1 MNMGKVKKVE
11 VMKVNKRPE
20 MLFENDS
27 EMQKNYFVKNA
38 GRVFDQIHDT
48 LCALPAFLEVVER
61 LVPVEEWVLVF
72 TDEQKKELAKGA
84 LKLMAK
90 KNGDIIAKVV
100 DPKTHQIVA
109 NVPVKQV
116 EKIKDINPAMNDFMV
131 QMQLANLAQEMKEV
145 HRVVSRIQ
153 QGLEFDRLASAYSN
167 ERKLK
172 YARQIQNKELQ
183 TQALLM
189 IAHSAED
196 SRSRLMLGMKEDIQ
210 FIMGQPENEFIKFF
224 ATNPKEI
231 NDRMNEIRSR
241 VVAINQDS
249 MTEATAYW
257 ALGEKQAALNTI
269 ENYRMFLEDSELTQR
284 EVLNRLDVVDPNPE
298 NYWTKQ
304 FPIIQDTV
312 HKISYE
318 GAPLLLG
325 GDYDE

>member
-1 MNMGKVKKVE
+1 MGKVKKVE

-20 MLFENDS
+20 MLFENDP

-48 LCALPAFLEVVER
+48 LCVLPAFLEVVER

-72 TDEQKKELAKGA
+72 TDEQKKALAKGA

-90 KNGDIIAKVV
+90 KDGPLLAKLV
-100 DPKTHQIVA
+100 DPKTKKIIA
-109 NVPVKQV
+109 NVPIKQLK
-116 EKIKDINPAMNDFMV
+116 KIKDLNPAMNDFMV
-131 QMQLANLAQEMKEV
+131 QMQLANLAQEMQEI

-172 YARQIQNKELQ
+172 HARQIQNKELQ

-210 FIMGQPENEFIKFF
+210 FIMGQPETLFQKVFSKNLD
-224 ATNPKEI
+224 EI
-231 NDRMNEIRSR
+231 NERMNEIRSR

-249 MTEATAYW
+249 LTEATAYW

-269 ENYRMFLEDSELTQR
+269 ENYRMFLEDSELTKR

-304 FPIIQDTV
+304 FPTV
-312 HKISYE
+312 QETVQKITYVGE
-318 GAPLLLG
+318 PLLLG
-325 GDYDE
+325 GEYGE

>member
-1 MNMGKVKKVE
+1 MGKVKKVK

-116 EKIKDINPAMNDFMV
+116 ERIKDINPAMNDFMV

-210 FIMGQPENEFIKFF
+210 FIMGQPENEFIKLF
-224 ATNPKEI
+224 TINPTEI
-231 NDRMNEIRSR
+231 NNRMNEIRSR
-241 VVAINQDS
+241 VVAFNQDS
-249 MTEATAYW
+249 M
-257 ALGEKQAALNTI
+257 
-269 ENYRMFLEDSELTQR
+269 
-284 EVLNRLDVVDPNPE
+284 
-298 NYWTKQ
+298 
-304 FPIIQDTV
+304 
-312 HKISYE
+312 
-318 GAPLLLG
+318 
-325 GDYDE
+325 

>member
-1 MNMGKVKKVE
+1 MGKVKKVE

-20 MLFENDS
+20 TLFENDP

-100 DPKTHQIVA
+100 DPKTHQIVT

-116 EKIKDINPAMNDFMV
+116 ERIKDINPAMNDFMV

-210 FIMGQPENEFIKFF
+210 FIMGQPENEFIKLF
-224 ATNPKEI
+224 TINPTEI
-231 NDRMNEIRSR
+231 NNRMNEIRSR

-269 ENYRMFLEDSELTQR
+269 ENYRMFLEDSELTNG

-312 HKISYE
+312 HKITYE

>member
-1 MNMGKVKKVE
+1 MGKVKKVE

-27 EMQKNYFVKNA
+27 EMQKNYFVNNA

-48 LCALPAFLEVVER
+48 LCVLPAFLEVVER

-116 EKIKDINPAMNDFMV
+116 ERIKDLNPAMNDFMV
-131 QMQLANLAQEMKEV
+131 QMQLANLAQEMKEI

-210 FIMGQPENEFIKFF
+210 FIMGQPENEFIKLFR
-224 ATNPKEI
+224 TNPKEI
-231 NDRMNEIRSR
+231 NERMNEIRSR

-269 ENYRMFLEDSELTQR
+269 ENYRMFLEDSELTKR

-304 FPIIQDTV
+304 FPTIQDTV
-312 HKISYE
+312 HIITYE

-325 GDYDE
+325 GDYGE

>member
-1 MNMGKVKKVE
+1 MGKVKKVK
-11 VMKVNKRPE
+11 VIKVNKSPE
-20 MLFENDS
+20 MLFENDP

-38 GRVFDQIHDT
+38 GRVFDEIYDT
-48 LCALPAFLEVVER
+48 LCSLPAFLEIVER
-61 LVPVEEWVLVF
+61 SVPVEEWVAVF
-72 TDEQKKELAKGA
+72 TDEQNKELAKGA

-90 KNGDIIAKVV
+90 KDGDIIGTLVN
-100 DPKTHQIVA
+100 PKTHEIVA
-109 NVPVKQV
+109 NVPLKQV
-116 EKIKDINPAMNDFMV
+116 KRIKDINPAMNDFMV

-172 YARQIQNKELQ
+172 QARQIQNKELQ

-196 SRSRLMLGMKEDIQ
+196 SRSRLMLGMKENID
-210 FIMGQPENEFIKFF
+210 FIMHQPENEFIKLF

-269 ENYRMFLEDSELTQR
+269 ESYRMFLEDSELTKR

-304 FPIIQDTV
+304 FPTIQDSV
-312 HKISYE
+312 HKITYE
-318 GAPLLLG
+318 GTPLLLG
-325 GDYDE
+325 GN

>member
-1 MNMGKVKKVE
+1 MGKVKKVE

-20 MLFENDS
+20 TLFENDP

-72 TDEQKKELAKGA
+72 TDEQRKELAKGA
-84 LKLMAK
+84 LKMMAK

-109 NVPVKQV
+109 NIPVKQV
-116 EKIKDINPAMNDFMV
+116 ERIKDITPAMNDFMV
-131 QMQLANLAQEMKEV
+131 QMQLANLAQELKEI
-145 HRVVSRIQ
+145 HSVVSRIQ

-196 SRSRLMLGMKEDIQ
+196 SRSRLMLGMKENID
-210 FIMGQPENEFIKFF
+210 FIMHQPENEFIKFF

-269 ENYRMFLEDSELTQR
+269 ENNRMFLEDSELTKR

-304 FPIIQDTV
+304 FPTIQDTV
-312 HKISYE
+312 QKITYE

-325 GDYDE
+325 GDYGE

>member
-1 MNMGKVKKVE
+1 MGKVKKVE

-20 MLFENDS
+20 TLFENDP

-116 EKIKDINPAMNDFMV
+116 ERIKDINPAMNDFMV

-196 SRSRLMLGMKEDIQ
+196 SRSRLMLGMKDNID
-210 FIMGQPENEFIKFF
+210 FIMHQPENEFVKLF

-269 ENYRMFLEDSELTQR
+269 ENYRMFLEDSELTKR

-304 FPIIQDTV
+304 FPTIQDTV
-312 HKISYE
+312 HKITYE

-325 GDYDE
+325 GDYGE

>member
-1 MNMGKVKKVE
+1 MGKVKKVK

-27 EMQKNYFVKNA
+27 EMQKNYFVNNA

-90 KNGDIIAKVV
+90 KDGDIIGVLV
-100 DPKTHQIVA
+100 NPKTHEIVA
-109 NVPVKQV
+109 NVPLKQV
-116 EKIKDINPAMNDFMV
+116 ERIKDINPAMNDFMV

-210 FIMGQPENEFIKFF
+210 FIMGQPENEFIKLF
-224 ATNPKEI
+224 TINPTEI
-231 NDRMNEIRSR
+231 NNRMNEIRSR

-269 ENYRMFLEDSELTQR
+269 ENYRMFLEDSELTNG

-312 HKISYE
+312 HKITYE

>member
-1 MNMGKVKKVE
+1 MGKVKKVE

-27 EMQKNYFVKNA
+27 EMQKNYFVNNA

-109 NVPVKQV
+109 NIPVKQV

-172 YARQIQNKELQ
+172 HARQIQSKELQ

-210 FIMGQPENEFIKFF
+210 FIMGQPENEFIKLFR
-224 ATNPKEI
+224 TNPKEI
-231 NDRMNEIRSR
+231 NERMNEISSR

>member
-1 MNMGKVKKVE
+1 MGKVKKVE

-20 MLFENDS
+20 TLFENDS

-38 GRVFDQIHDT
+38 GQVFDQIHDT

-116 EKIKDINPAMNDFMV
+116 ERIKDINPAMNDFMV

-210 FIMGQPENEFIKFF
+210 FIMGQPENEFIKLF
-224 ATNPKEI
+224 TINPTEI
-231 NDRMNEIRSR
+231 NNRMNEIRSR

-269 ENYRMFLEDSELTQR
+269 ENYRMFLEDSELTKG

-312 HKISYE
+312 HKITYE

>member
-1 MNMGKVKKVE
+1 MGKVKKVK

-38 GRVFDQIHDT
+38 GRVFDEIYDT
-48 LCALPAFLEVVER
+48 LCSLPAFLEIVER
-61 LVPVEEWVLVF
+61 SVPVEEWVAVF
-72 TDEQKKELAKGA
+72 TDEQNKELAKGA

-90 KNGDIIAKVV
+90 KDGDIIGTLVN
-100 DPKTHQIVA
+100 PKTHEIVA
-109 NVPVKQV
+109 NVPLKQV
-116 EKIKDINPAMNDFMV
+116 KRIKDINPAMNDFMV
-131 QMQLANLAQEMKEV
+131 QIQLANLAQEMKEI
-145 HRVVSRIQ
+145 HSVVSRIQ

-172 YARQIQNKELQ
+172 HARQIQNKELQ

-196 SRSRLMLGMKEDIQ
+196 SRSRLMLGMKENID
-210 FIMGQPENEFIKFF
+210 FIMHQPENEFIKLFT
-224 ATNPKEI
+224 TNPKEI
-231 NDRMNEIRSR
+231 NERMNEIRSR

-269 ENYRMFLEDSELTQR
+269 ENYRRFLEDSELTKR

-304 FPIIQDTV
+304 FPTIQDTV
-312 HKISYE
+312 QKINYE

-325 GDYDE
+325 GNYGE

>member
-1 MNMGKVKKVE
+1 MGKVKKVE

-27 EMQKNYFVKNA
+27 EMQKNYFVNNA

-109 NVPVKQV
+109 NIPVKQV

-269 ENYRMFLEDSELTQR
+269 ENYRMFLEDSELTKM

-304 FPIIQDTV
+304 FPTIQDTV
-312 HKISYE
+312 HKITYE

>member
-1 MNMGKVKKVE
+1 MGKVKKVE

-61 LVPVEEWVLVF
+61 LVPVEEWVAVF

-84 LKLMAK
+84 LKMMAK
-90 KNGDIIAKVV
+90 KDGDIIGVLV
-100 DPKTHQIVA
+100 NPKTHEIVA
-109 NVPVKQV
+109 NVPLKQV
-116 EKIKDINPAMNDFMV
+116 ERIKDINPAMYDFMV
-131 QMQLANLAQEMKEV
+131 QMQLANLAQEMKEI

-167 ERKLK
+167 ERKLRH
-172 YARQIQNKELQ
+172 ARQIQNKELQ

-210 FIMGQPENEFIKFF
+210 FIMGQPENEFIKLFR
-224 ATNPKEI
+224 TNPKEI

-249 MTEATAYW
+249 ITEATAYW

-269 ENYRMFLEDSELTQR
+269 ENYRMFLEDSELTKR
-284 EVLNRLDVVDPNPE
+284 EVLNRFDVVDPNPE

-304 FPIIQDTV
+304 FPTIQDTV
-312 HKISYE
+312 HKITYE

>member
-1 MNMGKVKKVE
+1 MGKVKKVE

-20 MLFENDS
+20 MLFENDP

-72 TDEQKKELAKGA
+72 TDEQRKELAKGA
-84 LKLMAK
+84 LKMMAK
-90 KNGDIIAKVV
+90 TNGDIIAKVV

-109 NVPVKQV
+109 NIPVKQV
-116 EKIKDINPAMNDFMV
+116 ERIKDINPAMNDFMV

-153 QGLEFDRLASAYSN
+153 QGLEFDRLSSAYSN

-172 YARQIQNKELQ
+172 QARQIKNKELQ

-189 IAHSAED
+189 IAHAAED
-196 SRSRLMLGMKEDIQ
+196 SRSRLMLGMKENIE
-210 FIMGQPENEFIKFF
+210 FIMHQPENEFIKLF
-224 ATNPKEI
+224 TINPTEI
-231 NDRMNEIRSR
+231 NNRMNEIRSR

-269 ENYRMFLEDSELTQR
+269 ENYRMFLEDSELTNG

-312 HKISYE
+312 HKITYE

>member
-1 MNMGKVKKVE
+1 MGKVKKVE

-20 MLFENDS
+20 MLFENDP

-61 LVPVEEWVLVF
+61 LVPVEEWVAVF
-72 TDEQKKELAKGA
+72 TDEQKKELANGA

-109 NVPVKQV
+109 NIPVKQV

-131 QMQLANLAQEMKEV
+131 QIQLANLAQEMKEV

-196 SRSRLMLGMKEDIQ
+196 SRSRLMLGMKENID
-210 FIMGQPENEFIKFF
+210 FIMHQPENEFIKFF

-269 ENYRMFLEDSELTQR
+269 ENYRLFLEDSELTQR

>member
-1 MNMGKVKKVE
+1 
-11 VMKVNKRPE
+11 
-20 MLFENDS
+20 
-27 EMQKNYFVKNA
+27 
-38 GRVFDQIHDT
+38 
-48 LCALPAFLEVVER
+48 
-61 LVPVEEWVLVF
+61 
-72 TDEQKKELAKGA
+72 
-84 LKLMAK
+84 
-90 KNGDIIAKVV
+90 
-100 DPKTHQIVA
+100 
-109 NVPVKQV
+109 
-116 EKIKDINPAMNDFMV
+116 
-131 QMQLANLAQEMKEV
+131 MKEI

-172 YARQIQNKELQ
+172 QARQIQNKELQ

-189 IAHSAED
+189 IAHAAED
-196 SRSRLMLGMKEDIQ
+196 SRSRLMLGMKENID
-210 FIMGQPENEFIKFF
+210 FIMHQPENEFIKFF

-269 ENYRMFLEDSELTQR
+269 ENYRMFLEDSELTKR

-304 FPIIQDTV
+304 FPTIQDTV
-312 HKISYE
+312 HKITYE
-318 GAPLLLG
+318 GSPLLLG
-325 GDYDE
+325 GN

>member
-1 MNMGKVKKVE
+1 MEKVKKVK

-20 MLFENDS
+20 MLFENDP

-38 GRVFDQIHDT
+38 EQLFDQIHDT
-48 LCALPAFLEVVER
+48 LCSLPAFLEVVER
-61 LVPVEEWVLVF
+61 SVPVQEWVAVF
-72 TDEQKKELAKGA
+72 TDDQRKELAKGA
-84 LKLMAK
+84 LKMLTK
-90 KNGDIIAKVV
+90 KDGKVLAV
-100 DPKTHQIVA
+100 VVNPNNKNQIVA
-109 NVPVKQV
+109 NIPLKEV
-116 EKIKDINPAMNDFMV
+116 ERIKDINPAMNDFMV

-196 SRSRLMLGMKEDIQ
+196 SRSRLMLGMKDNID
-210 FIMGQPENEFIKFF
+210 FIMHQPENEFVKLF

-269 ENYRMFLEDSELTQR
+269 ENYRMFLEDSELTKR

-304 FPIIQDTV
+304 FPTIQDTV
-312 HKISYE
+312 HKITYE

-325 GDYDE
+325 GDYGE

>member
-1 MNMGKVKKVE
+1 MGKVKKVK

-38 GRVFDQIHDT
+38 GRVFDEIYDT
-48 LCALPAFLEVVER
+48 LCSLPAFLEIVER
-61 LVPVEEWVLVF
+61 SVPVEEWVAVF
-72 TDEQKKELAKGA
+72 TDEQNKELAKGA

-90 KNGDIIAKVV
+90 KDGDIIGTLVN
-100 DPKTHQIVA
+100 PKTHEIVA
-109 NVPVKQV
+109 NVPLKQV
-116 EKIKDINPAMNDFMV
+116 KRIKDINPAMNDFMV
-131 QMQLANLAQEMKEV
+131 QIQLANLAQEMKEI
-145 HRVVSRIQ
+145 HSVVSRIQ

-172 YARQIQNKELQ
+172 QARQIQNKELQ

-196 SRSRLMLGMKEDIQ
+196 SRSRLMLGMKENID
-210 FIMGQPENEFIKFF
+210 FIMHQPENEFVKLF

-249 MTEATAYW
+249 LTEATAYW

-269 ENYRMFLEDSELTQR
+269 ENYRAFLEDSRLTNNK
-284 EVLNRLDVVDPNPE
+284 VLERLDGVDPNPE

-304 FPIIQDTV
+304 FPTIQDTV
-312 HKISYE
+312 HKITYTAE
-318 GAPLLLG
+318 PLLLG
-325 GDYDE
+325 GEYGE

>member
-1 MNMGKVKKVE
+1 MGKVKKVK

-61 LVPVEEWVLVF
+61 LVPVEEWVAVF

-84 LKLMAK
+84 LKMMAK
-90 KNGDIIAKVV
+90 KDGDIIGVLV
-100 DPKTHQIVA
+100 NPKTHEIVA
-109 NVPVKQV
+109 NVPLKQV
-116 EKIKDINPAMNDFMV
+116 ERIKDINPAMNDFMV

-172 YARQIQNKELQ
+172 QARQIQNKELQ

-196 SRSRLMLGMKEDIQ
+196 SRSRLMLGMKENID
-210 FIMGQPENEFIKFF
+210 FIMHQPENEFVKLF

-249 MTEATAYW
+249 LTEATAYW

>member
-1 MNMGKVKKVE
+1 MGKVKKVE

-20 MLFENDS
+20 MLFENDP
-27 EMQKNYFVKNA
+27 EMEKNYFVKNA

-90 KNGDIIAKVV
+90 KDGDIIAKVV

-116 EKIKDINPAMNDFMV
+116 ERIKDINPAMNDFMV

-196 SRSRLMLGMKEDIQ
+196 SRSRLMLGMKENID
-210 FIMGQPENEFIKFF
+210 FIMHQPENEFVKLF

-269 ENYRMFLEDSELTQR
+269 ENYRMFLEDSELTKR
-284 EVLNRLDVVDPNPE
+284 EVLNRFDVVDPNPE

-304 FPIIQDTV
+304 FPTIQDTV
-312 HKISYE
+312 HKITYE

-325 GDYDE
+325 GDYGE

>member
-1 MNMGKVKKVE
+1 MGKVKKVK

-61 LVPVEEWVLVF
+61 LVPVEEWVAVF

-84 LKLMAK
+84 LKMMAK
-90 KNGDIIAKVV
+90 KDGDIIGVLV
-100 DPKTHQIVA
+100 NPKTHEIVA
-109 NVPVKQV
+109 NVPIKQV
-116 EKIKDINPAMNDFMV
+116 ERIKDINPAMNDFMV

-210 FIMGQPENEFIKFF
+210 FIMGQPENEFIKLF
-224 ATNPKEI
+224 TINPTEI
-231 NDRMNEIRSR
+231 NNRMNEIRSR

-249 MTEATAYW
+249 ITEATAYW

-269 ENYRMFLEDSELTQR
+269 ENYRMFLEDSELTKR

-304 FPIIQDTV
+304 FPTIQDTV
-312 HKISYE
+312 HKITYE

>member
-1 MNMGKVKKVE
+1 MGKVKKVK

-38 GRVFDQIHDT
+38 GQVFDQIHDT
-48 LCALPAFLEVVER
+48 LCELPAFLEVVER
-61 LVPVEEWVLVF
+61 LVPVEEWVAVF

-84 LKLMAK
+84 LKMMAK
-90 KNGDIIAKVV
+90 KDGDIIGVLV
-100 DPKTHQIVA
+100 NPKTHEIVA
-109 NVPVKQV
+109 NVPLKQV
-116 EKIKDINPAMNDFMV
+116 ERIKDINPAMNDFMV

-210 FIMGQPENEFIKFF
+210 FIMGQPENEFIKLF
-224 ATNPKEI
+224 TINPTEI
-231 NDRMNEIRSR
+231 NNRMNEIRSR

-269 ENYRMFLEDSELTQR
+269 ENYRMFLEDSELTNG

-312 HKISYE
+312 HKITYE